1 MRQNP
6 ENRRAVNEGL
16 NDHRDEKEEA
26 RRMQKAIEGF
36 SYRDMLNEN
45 AARFM
50 SSAAEMSESRE
61 SFPFPGIELE
71 VHTKM
76 IATDREFPGY
86 TTPVDTLLDRCRGE
100 GIRVMLGKNPE
111 SGNVYIVPA
120 GGEEAARRKKT
131 RKAPPP
137 PRGRGEQRSRT
148 GKFFFFPGA
157 RARFSPPARC
167 RRC

>member
-120 GGEEAARRKKT
+120 GRNEPDNEDMFILPRHLQINEMMDGDLRVLVIRDRLRYQSVRR
-131 RKAPPP
+131 
-137 PRGRGEQRSRT
+137 
-148 GKFFFFPGA
+148 
-157 RARFSPPARC
+157 
-167 RRC
+167 